1 MTSLVMADTIGG
13 FHEREISNQISR
25 KQPDKVSSRTRI
37 DEHWQV
43 FLRLCLPLFDT
54 SYHPS
59 TKDEIIIN
67 SQKKR
72 FISSYLESK
81 GQTEVCSMGKW
92 LGYMV
97 ELYHDGQWYNIDQW
111 HRHANGQLRHHFLY
125 TAPERDIL
133 SSAHDELALS
143 RERICF
149 SDLAAETQD
158 IICAEN
164 PAFERSTFDSW
175 DFFIWGSFSDL
186 ETLLQKLAAKENDK
200 CISKDLLETLIFM
213 IRNQVQIF
221 QQTIPYSVAD
231 RSSEMPIR
239 IIICEL

>member
-1 MTSLVMADTIGG
+1 MKEKYQIRSQGSNLTKYLAEQESMNTGRSFFGCV
-13 FHEREISNQISR
+13 FH
-25 KQPDKVSSRTRI
+25 
-37 DEHWQV
+37 
-43 FLRLCLPLFDT
+43 FFDT
-54 SYHPS
+54 SYHPT

-72 FISSYLESK
+72 FISSYLKSK

-97 ELYHDGQWYNIDQW
+97 ELYYDGQGYNSDQW
-111 HRHANGQLRHHFLY
+111 HRHANGQLRHRYLY
-125 TAPERDIL
+125 TAPERDIF

-175 DFFIWGSFSDL
+175 DFFIWGNLSDL
-186 ETLLQKLAAKENDK
+186 EMLLQKPVENENDGY
-200 CISKDLLETLIFM
+200 ISKDLLKGLLVRIQD
-213 IRNQVQIF
+213 QVQIF
-221 QQTIPYSVAD
+221 QQTIPYSVTD

>member
-1 MTSLVMADTIGG
+1 MEVTFSEGG
-13 FHEREISNQISR
+13 R
-25 KQPDKVSSRTRI
+25 
-37 DEHWQV
+37 
-43 FLRLCLPLFDT
+43 
-54 SYHPS
+54 
-59 TKDEIIIN
+59 
-67 SQKKR
+67 
-72 FISSYLESK
+72 
-81 GQTEVCSMGKW
+81 
-92 LGYMV
+92 
-97 ELYHDGQWYNIDQW
+97 WYNIDQW

-200 CISKDLLETLIFM
+200 CMVLIPF
-213 IRNQVQIF
+213 RWFAENFPDEV
-221 QQTIPYSVAD
+221 PD
-231 RSSEMPIR
+231 G
-239 IIICEL
+239 L

>member
-1 MTSLVMADTIGG
+1 
-13 FHEREISNQISR
+13 
-25 KQPDKVSSRTRI
+25 
-37 DEHWQV
+37 
-43 FLRLCLPLFDT
+43 
-54 SYHPS
+54 
-59 TKDEIIIN
+59 
-67 SQKKR
+67 
-72 FISSYLESK
+72 
-81 GQTEVCSMGKW
+81 MGKW

-97 ELYHDGQWYNIDQW
+97 ELYYDGQWFNIDQW
-111 HRHANGQLRHHFLY
+111 HRHASGELKHHYLY
-125 TAPERDIL
+125 AAPERNIL
-133 SSAHDELALS
+133 CSAHDELALS
-143 RERICF
+143 KERIHF
-149 SDLAAETQD
+149 SELAAETQA

-175 DFFIWGSFSDL
+175 DLFIWGSFSDL

-200 CISKDLLETLIFM
+200 CISKDLLEALIFM

>member
-1 MTSLVMADTIGG
+1 MKEEYQIESQKDNIAQYPAEQEPMNTGRSFFGCV
-13 FHEREISNQISR
+13 FH
-25 KQPDKVSSRTRI
+25 
-37 DEHWQV
+37 
-43 FLRLCLPLFDT
+43 FFDT
-54 SYHPS
+54 SYHPT

-72 FISSYLESK
+72 FISSHLKSK

-97 ELYHDGQWYNIDQW
+97 ELYHDGQWFNIDQW

-125 TAPERDIL
+125 AAPERDIL

-143 RERICF
+143 KERICF

-175 DFFIWGSFSDL
+175 DFFIWGNLSDL
-186 ETLLQKLAAKENDK
+186 EMLLQKPVENENDGY
-200 CISKDLLETLIFM
+200 ISKDLLKGLLVRIQDQ
-213 IRNQVQIF
+213 IQIF
-221 QQTIPYSVAD
+221 RQTIPYFVTD

>member
-1 MTSLVMADTIGG
+1 MS
-13 FHEREISNQISR
+13 
-25 KQPDKVSSRTRI
+25 
-37 DEHWQV
+37 
-43 FLRLCLPLFDT
+43 
-54 SYHPS
+54 
-59 TKDEIIIN
+59 
-67 SQKKR
+67 
-72 FISSYLESK
+72 
-81 GQTEVCSMGKW
+81 KW
-92 LGYMV
+92 LGYTV
-97 ELYHDGQWYNIDQW
+97 ELFFNDHWFNIDQW
-111 HRHANGQLRHHFLY
+111 HRHANGELRHRYLY
-125 TAPERDIL
+125 TAPERDIF

-200 CISKDLLETLIFM
+200 CVSKNLLKSLNFKIQD
-213 IRNQVQIF
+213 QVLIF
-221 QQTIPYSVAD
+221 QQTIPYPTAD
-231 RSSEMPIR
+231 CPPEMPIR

>member
-1 MTSLVMADTIGG
+1 MNTGRSFFGCV
-13 FHEREISNQISR
+13 FH
-25 KQPDKVSSRTRI
+25 
-37 DEHWQV
+37 
-43 FLRLCLPLFDT
+43 FFDT
-54 SYHPS
+54 SYHPT

-72 FISSYLESK
+72 FISSYLKSK
-81 GQTEVCSMGKW
+81 GQTEVCGMGKW

-97 ELYHDGQWYNIDQW
+97 ELYHDGQWFNIDQW
-111 HRHANGQLRHHFLY
+111 HRHADGQLRHRYLY
-125 TAPERDIL
+125 TAPERDIF

-143 RERICF
+143 KERICF

-186 ETLLQKLAAKENDK
+186 ETLLQKKTINASQRTY
-200 CISKDLLETLIFM
+200 SKH
-213 IRNQVQIF
+213 
-221 QQTIPYSVAD
+221 
-231 RSSEMPIR
+231 
-239 IIICEL
+239 

>member
-1 MTSLVMADTIGG
+1 MKEEYQIESQKDNIAQYPAEQEPMNTGRSFFGCV
-13 FHEREISNQISR
+13 FH
-25 KQPDKVSSRTRI
+25 
-37 DEHWQV
+37 
-43 FLRLCLPLFDT
+43 FFDT
-54 SYHPS
+54 SYHPT

-72 FISSYLESK
+72 FISSHLKSK

-97 ELYHDGQWYNIDQW
+97 ELYHDGQWFNIDQW

-125 TAPERDIL
+125 AAPERDIL

-143 RERICF
+143 KERICF

-175 DFFIWGSFSDL
+175 DFFIWGNLADL
-186 ETLLQKLAAKENDK
+186 EMLLQKSVENENDGY
-200 CISKDLLETLIFM
+200 ISKDLLKGLLVRIQDQ
-213 IRNQVQIF
+213 IQIF
-221 QQTIPYSVAD
+221 RQTIPYVVTD

>member
-1 MTSLVMADTIGG
+1 MKEESQKNNTAQYPAEQEPMNTGRSFFGCV
-13 FHEREISNQISR
+13 FH
-25 KQPDKVSSRTRI
+25 
-37 DEHWQV
+37 
-43 FLRLCLPLFDT
+43 FFDT
-54 SYHPS
+54 SYHPT

-81 GQTEVCSMGKW
+81 GQTEVCSMSKW

-97 ELYHDGQWYNIDQW
+97 ELYHDGQWFNIDQW

-125 TAPERDIL
+125 AAPERDIL

-143 RERICF
+143 KERICF

-175 DFFIWGSFSDL
+175 DFFIWGNLADL
-186 ETLLQKLAAKENDK
+186 EMLLQKSVENENDGY
-200 CISKDLLETLIFM
+200 ISKDLLKGLLVRIQDQ
-213 IRNQVQIF
+213 IQIF
-221 QQTIPYSVAD
+221 RQTIPYFVTD

>member
-1 MTSLVMADTIGG
+1 MKEEYQIESQKNNTAQYPAEQEPMNTGRSFFGCV
-13 FHEREISNQISR
+13 FH
-25 KQPDKVSSRTRI
+25 
-37 DEHWQV
+37 
-43 FLRLCLPLFDT
+43 FFDT
-54 SYHPS
+54 SYHPT

-72 FISSYLESK
+72 LISSHLKSK

-97 ELYHDGQWYNIDQW
+97 ELYHDGQWFNIDQW

-125 TAPERDIL
+125 AAPERDIL

-143 RERICF
+143 KERICF

-175 DFFIWGSFSDL
+175 DFFIWGNLSDL
-186 ETLLQKLAAKENDK
+186 EMLLQKPVENENDGY
-200 CISKDLLETLIFM
+200 ISKDLLKGLLVRIQDQ
-213 IRNQVQIF
+213 IQIF
-221 QQTIPYSVAD
+221 RQTIPYFVTD